1 MTNTILKALIID
13 FLQVKY
19 ENECEAF
26 QNLCSEF
33 KKKKIKIKI
42 YQNCPHNL

>member
-33 KKKKIKIKI
+33 KKKNKNKNISK
-42 YQNCPHNL
+42 LSA

>member
-26 QNLCSEF
+26 QNFVVRENQ
-33 KKKKIKIKI
+33 K
-42 YQNCPHNL
+42 